1 MPAKSRPVRAP
12 AGTAH
17 QDGFSMERA
26 LSVGQEALW
35 FINRM
40 APDSSAYNVV
50 YTIGLHHRLDVPALS
65 RAVRLTA
72 QRHDVLRSAFTEI
85 DGMPRRVVREGG
97 LLDLEV
103 RDVGDVGED
112 VLTALVRTEVTRPFD
127 LPSGAPARLVLLR
140 RGPDDALLVFVAHH
154 IALDGPSQV
163 LVLQDLLDAYQALR
177 EGGSPDWSPLKV
189 TYDEFV
195 TAERRLLDSPRAAA
209 LAAYWR
215 ELCEGAPTV
224 LDLPTDRPR
233 PGRQRLRGATH
244 VFQMPED
251 IVAGLVPASRAH
263 RTTPARYLIG
273 LFQSLLHRYSGQ
285 RDFLIGCAATSTM
298 GLNRLGV
305 AGYFVNSIPLR
316 TRCGPQVTFRE
327 LVADANEQLREGMA
341 RVDYPSALL
350 PKALGLPRAS
360 GTSGLFQVLATTMTA
375 GRQAPLFA
383 LAAGGHG
390 TTVDYAGLRLSCFD
404 VPQQEGQ
411 FDVTLELVRD
421 RTSIRCALKYDTD
434 LFDPGT
440 IARLAV
446 HYRLLIRAAR
456 DDPDAP
462 VAGVALLD
470 DTERARLL
478 AFATGRSDLT
488 AASYGG
494 TR

>member
-1 MPAKSRPVRAP
+1 
-12 AGTAH
+12 
-17 QDGFSMERA
+17 MEHA

-50 YTIGLHHRLDVPALS
+50 FTLRTHNRLDVPALA
-65 RAVRLTA
+65 RAVQLTA
-72 QRHDVLRSAFTEI
+72 HRHDVLRSTFTEI
-85 DGMPRRVVREGG
+85 DGMPRRVVSDGG
-97 LLDLEV
+97 LLGLEV
-103 RDVGDVGED
+103 RDVGEVGED
-112 VLTALVRTEVTRPFD
+112 VLATLVRAEVTRPFR
-127 LPSGAPARLVLLR
+127 LPVGAPARLVLLR
-140 RGPDDALLVFVAHH
+140 RAPDDALLVFVSHH

-163 LVLQDLLDAYQALR
+163 LVLQDLLDAYQAMR
-177 EGGSPDWSPLKV
+177 EGGSPEWAPVKA
-189 TYDEFV
+189 TYDDFV
-195 TAERRLLDSPRAAA
+195 TAERRLLDSPRAAE

-215 ELCEGAPTV
+215 ALCEDAPTV

-233 PGRQRLRGATH
+233 PGHQRLRGATH

-251 IVAGLVPASRAH
+251 IVAGLVPASRAN

-273 LFQSLLHRYSGQ
+273 LFQALLHRYSGQ

-316 TRCGPQVTFRE
+316 TRCGPGSTFRE
-327 LVADANEQLREGMA
+327 VVAETSGQLREGMD

-350 PKALGLPRAS
+350 PQALGLPRAS
-360 GTSGLFQVLATTMTA
+360 GTSGLFQALATTVTV

-390 TTVDYAGLRLSCFD
+390 TTADYAGLRLSGFD

-421 RTSIRCALKYDTD
+421 RASIRCALKYDTD

-440 IARLAV
+440 IARLAE

-456 DDPDAP
+456 DDPGRP
-462 VAGVALLD
+462 VAGVPLLD
-470 DTERARLL
+470 DGERARLL
-478 AFATGRSDLT
+478 AFATGQPHLT